1 MANCYLFGVVIKN
14 QMKKEKLNSNSG
26 RKEFGNYIFGTTLS
40 IQAKLSARG
49 PSAK

>member
-1 MANCYLFGVVIKN
+1 
-14 QMKKEKLNSNSG
+14 MKKENKNPNSG

-49 PSAK
+49 LSAK